1 MKYNDD
7 CSIHR
12 EWKRGVVMKKLLKL
26 LPIALFTLFVPIAYS
41 QSLGDLAKK
50 EKERRESV
58 KNDRVITD
66 EEIAKYI
73 GKSETTKDASDKAPI
88 QPDNQGSKENK
99 KDSAAKPENET
110 GDEAVDFQGRPES
123 YWRNTMSAAYENA
136 AKLENESNA
145 LVLKLNTLQD
155 QFYKEADGF
164 RRETVQREIQKTYYE
179 QDLNKQNL
187 EKAKAALQDLENEAR
202 KSGALPGWIE
212 RK

>member
-1 MKYNDD
+1 
-7 CSIHR
+7 
-12 EWKRGVVMKKLLKL
+12 MKKFSELLI
-26 LPIALFTLFVPIAYS
+26 IAFFVLFVSMAYS

-66 EEIAKYI
+66 EKTAKHQS
-73 GKSETTKDASDKAPI
+73 KSEAAKDASVKASA
-88 QPDNQGSKENK
+88 QSDDQGSGENNTASDAK
-99 KDSAAKPENET
+99 KQNEST
-110 GDEAVDFQGRPES
+110 DDEDVDFQGRPES
-123 YWRNTMSAAYENA
+123 FWRNTMRTARENA
-136 AKLENESNA
+136 ARLDNEANV
-145 LVLKLNTLQD
+145 LVLKLNSLQD
-155 QFYKEADGF
+155 QFYKEADGY

-212 RK
+212 QK